1 MEGRERVPRGRD
13 DGPTYCNA
21 LLLITPV
28 LFELF
33 RFENMLGF
41 GIKFL

>member
-1 MEGRERVPRGRD
+1 MEGQERVPRGRD

-28 LFELF
+28 LFEF
-33 RFENMLGF
+33 GFENMLGF
-41 GIKFL
+41 GFKFL